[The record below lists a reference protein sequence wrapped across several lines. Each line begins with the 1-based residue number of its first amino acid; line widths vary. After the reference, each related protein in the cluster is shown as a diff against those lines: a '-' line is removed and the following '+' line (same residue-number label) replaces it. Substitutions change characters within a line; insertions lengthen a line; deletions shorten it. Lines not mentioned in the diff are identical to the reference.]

1 VSETVAY
8 PSAARTATPTVVTF
22 DLARIRALVVVIDV
36 TAVGVTPSV
45 VPLIEGVDVAS
56 GKSWTL
62 LQGAALVAVGTTVLK
77 IAPGLVAAANLV
89 ACDVVPERIRL
100 TMTHGNGV
108 TITYIATA
116 HLIS

>member
-1 VSETVAY
+1 MSETTAY
-8 PSAARTATPTVVTF
+8 ASAARTATPAAVVL

-45 VPLIEGVDVAS
+45 TPLIEGMDVAS

-77 IAPGLVAAANLV
+77 VAPGLVAAANV
-89 ACDVVPERIRL
+89 AANDIVPERIRL
-100 TMTHGNGV
+100 TMTHGNGIS
-108 TITYIATA
+108 ITYVATL